1 MTDYY
6 AALGVSRT
14 AGAAEIKQAFR
25 KLASQHHP
33 DKGGDT
39 KKFQEIQAAYA
50 VLGDEQKR
58 AEYDNPRAQMPPPGF
73 GGSGPNFNFDDI
85 FSMFGA
91 RFGPQGFNPHQQQQQ
106 SSIRVNLWIS
116 IDDVAHGGPRTIGI
130 ATGRGQSTVE
140 IVVPPGIDDGDAVR
154 YNGVG
159 PGGTDIIAV
168 FRVQPSTQWQ
178 RNGADVSTEIVVPVW
193 DLILGRTQT
202 VVTVNG
208 RTVEV
213 SIPAGTQPNAVL
225 RLRGYG
231 LPKKNAVGQSGDM
244 MLRIQTRL
252 PESIDQDLLDH
263 IRRVRDQ

>member
-73 GGSGPNFNFDDI
+73 GGGGPNFNFDDI

-91 RFGPQGFNPHQQQQQ
+91 RFGADNPFQQARQQASTARIQ
-106 SSIRVNLWIS
+106 LWIS
-116 IDDVAHGGPRTIGI
+116 LEDVARGGPRTVSLNTHNGYT
-130 ATGRGQSTVE
+130 AVE
-140 IVVPPGIDDGDAVR
+140 LVIPAGVDDGDNVR
-154 YNGVG
+154 YNGIG
-159 PGGTDIIAV
+159 PKGTDIIALY
-168 FRVQPSTQWQ
+168 RVQPDARWQ
-178 RNGADVSTEIVVPVW
+178 RNGADVTTECIIPVW
-193 DLILGRTQT
+193 DLILGTDLKINT
-202 VVTVNG
+202 VSGNAVQIT
-208 RTVEV
+208 
-213 SIPAGTQPNAVL
+213 IPAGTQPGTTMRV
-225 RLRGYG
+225 RGYG
-231 LPKKNAVGQSGDM
+231 LPRKQSTQTGDM
-244 MLRIQTRL
+244 MIRIQTRL
-252 PESIDQDLLDH
+252 PESIPDDLRQRIVQL
-263 IRRVRDQ
+263 RDQ